1 MNATPMPELTT
12 PSTGLNLILIGHGKL
27 GQAIEKAA
35 LARGHR
41 FVFIADQFNIDQL
54 TTEVFAQAQVAIEC
68 TGPESAAD
76 NIKRCLDASIP
87 VVSGSTGWLQRWEE
101 ITEHCK
107 TKEGGF
113 LYASNFSVG
122 VNLFFA
128 LNSYLARLM
137 APYTQYQPSIHEIH
151 HTAKKDAPSGTAIT
165 LGEGLLAQMTER
177 LQGWTAEPTSHP
189 NQLPITSER
198 IDPAP
203 GTHIIQYHSSVDDIA
218 ITHTAHNREG
228 FALGAVL
235 AAEFMPAKKGIFSM
249 QDVLKLPA

>member
-1 MNATPMPELTT
+1 MLEQTSPIA
-12 PSTGLNLILIGHGKL
+12 GLNLILIGHGKL
-27 GQAIEKAA
+27 GQAIEKSAV
-35 LARGHR
+35 ARGHH
-41 FVFIADQFNIDQL
+41 FVFIADQYNIDQL
-54 TTEVFAQAQVAIEC
+54 TPAVFARAQVAIEC
-68 TGPESAAD
+68 TGPESAAN
-76 NIKRCLDASIP
+76 NIKRCLDAGIP
-87 VVSGSTGWLQRWEE
+87 VVSGSTGWLHRWEE
-101 ITEHCK
+101 ITAHCQAK
-107 TKEGGF
+107 QGGF

-165 LGEGLLAQMTER
+165 LGEGLLLQMPQR
-177 LQGWTAEPTSHP
+177 LQAWTADASPKA

-203 GTHIIQYHSSVDDIA
+203 GTHIIQYQSAVDDIT
-218 ITHTAHNREG
+218 ITHTAHSREG

-235 AAEFMPAKKGIFSM
+235 AAEFMPEKKGIFSM

>member
-1 MNATPMPELTT
+1 MSEQTS

-41 FVFIADQFNIDQL
+41 FIFIADQFNIDQL
-54 TTEVFAQAQVAIEC
+54 TNDIFAQAQVAIEC
-68 TGPESAAD
+68 TGPESSAE
-76 NIKRCLDASIP
+76 NIKRCLDAGIP
-87 VVSGSTGWLQRWEE
+87 VVSGSTGWLNRWEE
-101 ITEHCK
+101 ITAYCEAK
-107 TKEGGF
+107 QGGF

-128 LNSYLARLM
+128 LNNYLARLM
-137 APYTQYQPSIHEIH
+137 APYHQYQPSIHEVH

-165 LGEGLLAQMTER
+165 LGEGLVAQMPER
-177 LQGWTAEPTSHP
+177 LKGWTADPTTAT

-203 GTHIIQYHSSVDDIA
+203 GTHIIQYHSSVDDIT